1 MLKKF
6 LAVAILGVTLIFT
19 AAPNTA
25 AAEDVFV
32 GTSPATGWDC
42 YLMSETISNI
52 SGGYEVTLKMIKR
65 NGNVSYLDYSL
76 WYDSSR
82 DVIKFSNS
90 QGYSGVANRYETPIE
105 WEMWNT
111 IVSRFRSPK
120 AY

>member
-1 MLKKF
+1 MLKKIF
-6 LAVAILGVTLIFT
+6 AVAILGVTLIFT

-32 GTSPATGWDC
+32 GNSPATGWDC

-52 SGGYEVTLKMIKR
+52 PGGYEVTLKMIKG
-65 NGNVSYLDYSL
+65 NGGVSYLNYKL

-82 DVIKFSNS
+82 DVIRFSNS
-90 QGYSGVANRYETPIE
+90 QGFSGIANRYETPIE

>member
-6 LAVAILGVTLIFT
+6 LEVAILGVALIFT
-19 AAPNTA
+19 AAPKTA

-32 GTSPATGWDC
+32 GTSPATGWNC
-42 YLMSETISNI
+42 YLISETISNI
-52 SGGYEVTLKMIKR
+52 SGGYEVTLKMVKP
-65 NGNVSYLDYSL
+65 NGKVSFLDYSL

-90 QGYSGVANRYETPIE
+90 QGYSGIADRYETPIE
-105 WEMWNT
+105 WNMWYT
-111 IVSRFRSPK
+111 IVSKFRSPK